1 MKTERY
7 FINIEGYILNNTDI
21 AKISWKKGIIYL
33 NDNFI
38 GQRKEYYLP
47 NYDFEEN
54 WFESELNI
62 FKPIKKSELKKF
74 DIEHTQ
80 FANHF
85 DYIKDTTNFKDFWY
99 NLNNGGLK

>member
-7 FINIEGYILNNTDI
+7 FINIEGFIINNMDI
-21 AKISWKKGIIYL
+21 DRISWKKGIIYL

-38 GQRKEYYLP
+38 GQQREYYLE
-47 NYDFEEN
+47 NYN
-54 WFESELNI
+54 SECWQGEI

-74 DIEHTQ
+74 DVGYRE

-85 DYIKDTTNFKDFWY
+85 DYIKDTSFFKDFWY